1 MRGVRWMSLT
11 SSTRATAAVG
21 GALLTGGLAF
31 SGHGLIRSHTSCSM
45 AGISIVVTALTLIAL
60 AIIRKWIGDAREE
73 RRDLATSRREADA
86 EQRKYFALQA
96 ALEGETTRL
105 RRDMALEQAQNA
117 ATLAAEREA
126 MNAQLEEQRLQ
137 IATEAFRTGVE
148 MERAGMLKPDAP
160 ATPANLI
167 PFPKRAPDHEQ
178 PRGHEVVVP

>member
-1 MRGVRWMSLT
+1 MSFT
-11 SSTRATAAVG
+11 GNTRATAAAG
-21 GALLTGGLAF
+21 TALLAGGLAF
-31 SGHGLIRSHTSCSM
+31 SGHGVLHGHASCST
-45 AGISIVVTALTLIAL
+45 AGIAIVVTALTLIVL
-60 AIIRKWIGDAREE
+60 TVIRKWIGDAREE

-86 EQRKYFALQA
+86 EQRKYFALEA

-117 ATLAAEREA
+117 ATLAVEREA

-160 ATPANLI
+160 AIPANLI
-167 PFPKRAPDHEQ
+167 QFPKRAPGREQ